1 MNNKEKRTAKEELTR
16 YLGTRMRT
24 VTEARNH
31 LAEKEYE
38 AAEIQEAIERFLQL
52 GYLDDVDYA
61 RAYCEYA
68 YGKGRGR
75 IRIAAELK
83 QRGVDTET
91 AQNAIEDYL
100 YEAGVDELSL
110 ARKQAEKVLAEK
122 VIGQKLLTEKASG
135 EKIFA
140 EKPLGENVFG
150 EGMLA
155 ENVAAKESHL
165 PLNPKLEA
173 RIARKLEQLGY
184 STSIILRVLGEIR
197 ARAEQNE

>member
-24 VTEARNH
+24 VAEARNH

-38 AAEIQEAIERFLQL
+38 AAEIQEVIERFLQL

-122 VIGQKLLTEKASG
+122 AT
-135 EKIFA
+135 
-140 EKPLGENVFG
+140 
-150 EGMLA
+150 
-155 ENVAAKESHL
+155 AKESHL

-184 STSIILRVLGEIR
+184 STSIILRVLSEIR

>member
-1 MNNKEKRTAKEELTR
+1 MSKKEKRTAKEELTR

-24 VTEARNH
+24 VAEARNH

-52 GYLDDVDYA
+52 GYLDDAGYA
-61 RAYCEYA
+61 QAYCEYA

-135 EKIFA
+135 EKNFE

-155 ENVAAKESHL
+155 EKESHL
-165 PLNPKLEA
+165 PLDPKLEA

-184 STSIILRVLGEIR
+184 STSIILRVLSEIR
-197 ARAEQNE
+197 AGAEQNE